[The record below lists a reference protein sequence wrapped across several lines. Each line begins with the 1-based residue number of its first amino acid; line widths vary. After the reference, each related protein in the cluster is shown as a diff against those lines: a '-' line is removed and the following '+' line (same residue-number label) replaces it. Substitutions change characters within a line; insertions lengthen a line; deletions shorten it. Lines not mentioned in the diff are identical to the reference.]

1 MSEQHL
7 LSAKELEQS
16 FFTKLTSIIHAQDLD
31 CSQTGFAVAYS
42 GGLDS
47 TVLLAL
53 SHLYAQREQI
63 PLFAYHVNHG
73 ISDNASQWLEHCR
86 AICGELKI
94 PFRAEQVTVQNQGQ
108 GIEMSARIARYLAL
122 GQMCRSDK
130 VKFLLLGHHL
140 DDQAE
145 TMLMQLF
152 RGTGLRGL
160 AGMDESNFAPE
171 LLGSAEILLGRPLLF
186 ESKNKIQDYA
196 VAKQLSNV
204 EDESNAD
211 VCYTRNAVR
220 HLLMPKIEEFY
231 PGFSER
237 MLRTSSHMRSAQ
249 RLLDEVAFSDWQFC
263 KQDRALDISL
273 LRTLSHDRM
282 TNVFRHWLNLH
293 QVKLPSTSKMK
304 EMQFQ
309 LLNAREDARVAI
321 RHGDFSICRYDNKI
335 FLEDRKYSSDHQGEL
350 SFSWNGE
357 KTRYFSELRGQL
369 LFQECEIGIDAEL
382 LRNSVMLIRKRQTGE
397 RLRLAKNRP
406 SRDLKSH
413 FQNERIPFWQREKLP
428 YIYIE
433 NKLFFVGLLGIDAA
447 FLSESMNETDVSR
460 SKIQLVWQPDQPE
473 SKA

>member
-16 FFTKLTSIIHAQDLD
+16 FFTKLTSIIQTEDLD

-53 SHLYAQREQI
+53 SLLYAQQKQI

-73 ISDNASQWLEHCR
+73 ISPNASQWLDHCR
-86 AICGELKI
+86 ALCAELQI
-94 PFRAEQVTVQNQGQ
+94 SFRAEQIHVENQGQ
-108 GIEMSARIARYLAL
+108 GIEAFARTERYLAL
-122 GQMCRSDK
+122 GRMCQQDQ
-130 VKFLLLGHHL
+130 VKFLLVGHHL

-160 AGMDESNFAPE
+160 AGMDECNFAPD
-171 LLGSAEILLGRPLLF
+171 LLGSPEILVGRPLLF
-186 ESKNKIQDYA
+186 ESKNSIQNYA
-196 VAKQLSNV
+196 VAKGLPNV
-204 EDESNAD
+204 DDESNAD

-237 MLRTSSHMRSAQ
+237 LLRTSSHMRSAQ
-249 RLLDEVAFSDWQFC
+249 RLLDEVAVSDWELC
-263 KQDRALDISL
+263 KQENTLDLNL
-273 LRTLSHDRM
+273 LRKLSHDRM
-282 TNVFRHWLNLH
+282 MNVFRHWLTINRV
-293 QVKLPSTSKMK
+293 QLPSTSKIN

-321 RHGDFSICRYDNKI
+321 RHGDFSICRYDHKI
-335 FLEDRKYSSDHQGEL
+335 FLENHQYSSNHQGEI
-350 SFSWNGE
+350 SFNWDGE
-357 KTRYFSELRGQL
+357 QVKYFSELRGHL
-369 LFQECEIGIDAEL
+369 LFQESTIGIDADL
-382 LRNSVMLIRKRQTGE
+382 LRNSRMYVRQRQAGE

-413 FQNERIPFWQREKLP
+413 FQSHRIPFWQREKLP
-428 YIYIE
+428 YIYID

-447 FLSESMNETDVSR
+447 FLSECMNETDIVR
-460 SKIQLVWQPDQPE
+460 PKVQLIWQPD
-473 SKA
+473 